1 MNGAREN
8 RRDKK
13 QIGAKVHSHRTP
25 QVEAG
30 RKRSRTKVVGPGWE
44 EVCGRGEEKL

>member
-1 MNGAREN
+1 MNKAREN

-30 RKRSRTKVVGPGWE
+30 RKRSRTKVVGPGWD
-44 EVCGRGEEKL
+44 EVCGRDEEKL